1 MLNLRLRPVLVFL
14 KGILLALLATTAAR
28 AASLGNYQSHLVATN
43 PARIEIT
50 DTLGNRLRLR
60 AYGDNMIR
68 VQAVG
73 ALAAFSPDDRYL
85 MVENHA
91 LGGSLSILGNSTA
104 SMLIANGDIRLTIS
118 KNPLRLAYADAA
130 GVPLLADS
138 DGIDLDPVTLRY
150 VFTPDAA
157 EDFIG
162 YGQKRLSLQ
171 DTFQLAGRTERR
183 NYGEDGYPGRGAQG
197 VLIVPFYMSNKGY
210 GFYAHTTYTH
220 EGRFNNAGDY
230 SFRVE
235 LKNFSPPEADYFF
248 IYGPEPAAILDHYTR
263 LTGRPRMPRKAIF
276 GIHLSDN
283 EPSQPTINQSWW
295 QTKVQAHHD
304 AGFPLDHLVYDNDW
318 RAASPLTGGAI
329 GQWGGSQ
336 FAFELT
342 RYPDPASFR
351 TWYDARGLM
360 LTLDLNLNNCNDSAG
375 WLPSYNIPPYNATN
389 TSVSDTS
396 DPDYSNPATRA
407 WLWKLFWDKAFNPA
421 LGYPGDAIWLDES
434 DGIYRPDGQLL
445 ANGRPWHEMK
455 NYYFFLTAQAAVA
468 EGWDN
473 AEGGATPGIGEAKR
487 PWVWIRGGSPGMQR
501 YATHWT
507 GDIDFTEPFYR
518 GSIVGMQASGL
529 AGYPFYNHDAGGF
542 GTNNSS
548 SDPLAK
554 IPGPNDVYYAEW
566 GMGLGSF
573 SPIWRPHG
581 YNNPRWPLHRNTA
594 SQDAFRLYGT
604 MRYEMMPYIYSLA
617 HQANES
623 GLPMSRPMALVYPDE
638 PAAWLSAQDLQYHW
652 GHAFLVVPPLH
663 LDGASESRTAWMPP
677 AAKWYDYW
685 TDFPVIAPSPGGFH
699 TFNTT
704 PRQLPLFVKAG
715 SIIPRND
722 FAVTTKAL
730 SDAKLTLDVY
740 TGASG
745 AYELIEDDGIT
756 ERFRTR
762 GEERR
767 TAFTYTEA
775 ATPAPATGTL
785 QIAAATGTYVGAS
798 ANRSYIVRLRGLTA
812 APLQVTIN
820 GSPITVQAAP
830 LPAGDTTVAAWDA
843 TARHALVRLSS
854 RAATAAASVA
864 FTFPDT
870 PSAPSALSA
879 TTVSSSQIQL
889 AWTDNSANET
899 GFTLFRKIGANG
911 IYAQLATVAAG
922 VTSYADTGLADETAY
937 FYRVAATNVDG
948 NSDYA
953 PEASA
958 TTLSIPPLAP
968 FGLATTTLA
977 LDTIRLG
984 WTDNSYNETG
994 FRIERSLS
1002 SGSGFVVIATV
1013 GSGVTTFDDTGRP
1026 ASSTYFYRIAA
1037 TNSVGAS
1044 PYSAVVS
1051 GTTVPP
1057 SPPAVPTGL
1066 TATVGIGTQINL
1078 TWTDA
1083 SNNELGFKLQR
1094 KTGAGGTYAQ
1104 IAALPAGTTSYS
1116 DVGLA
1121 GNTTYFY
1128 RIVSTNLG
1136 GDSAFSTQTSATTP
1150 VIGTVTMT
1158 GGDGFQATSFNA
1170 IGKWSNAQAPSAAND
1185 YVTNGNTLRTPH
1197 DSAGHLTFAGNSLTL
1212 STNGGILLKGLNNT
1226 SITVGAL
1233 KLNGGRLRNGTADA
1247 VQIVYGNIQ
1256 VLANSILD
1264 PNSSGRV
1271 IALAAPLAGSGN
1283 LTLDGSEGNGGIVRL
1298 VVDNPAY
1305 TGNWSIPAVTN
1316 RQSTLQVGD
1325 GGTAGTLGS
1334 GTVTNNVALIFN
1346 RSDAY
1351 TVANPI
1357 SGTGTVSITG
1367 GGTLTLL
1374 GNHTYTGAT
1383 ALSGAKLFVNG
1394 TLGNT
1399 TVTVN
1404 FGSVLGGTGTLAGAV
1419 SVFGDFAPGANGIG
1433 TLTVNNA
1440 VTLSGGSTFE
1450 LNTASSPAHDRLV
1463 ASGALNVAGSLVV
1476 LNTGPALVAGNTF
1489 ALFNKAPVGNFA
1501 TVTLPALSPGLLW
1514 QNTLAANG
1522 SLSVA
1527 VAPVGP
1533 ATAPTPASAAT
1544 GLATTPTPALA
1555 WTAGANSLAHRV
1567 YFGMDSAVVAAATP
1581 ATAGIYQGE
1590 LPAGTT
1596 SFTIAAPLTASTA
1609 YFWRIDAVGSGATV
1623 ASGAVWS
1630 FTTAASPSYLTW
1642 VAEQNLTSGVND
1654 SVTADPDADGLS
1666 NLLEYVLGGTALT
1679 QDPTL
1684 NPTIALSGGDVVYAF
1699 NRTDRSEAD
1708 TSLLVR
1714 YATTLQTG
1722 TVWTEVE
1729 IGAASGT
1736 SGVASVIVEE
1746 NAAASDAVQVSIP
1759 RGASPTL
1766 FVRLSAT
1773 RP

>member
-14 KGILLALLATTAAR
+14 KGILLALLATSAAR

-73 ALAAFSPDDRYL
+73 ASSAFSPDDRYL

-91 LGGSLSILGNSTA
+91 LGGSLSILGNSA
-104 SMLIANGDIRLTIS
+104 SSLLIANGDIRLTIA

-197 VLIVPFYMSNKGY
+197 VLIVPFYMSSKGY
-210 GFYAHTTYTH
+210 GFFANTTYTH

-248 IYGPEPAAILDHYTR
+248 IYGPQPAAILDHYTR

-351 TWYDARGLM
+351 TWYEAKGLM

-434 DGIYRPDGQLL
+434 DGIYRADGQLL

-487 PWVWIRGGSPGMQR
+487 PWVWIRGGGPGMQR

-507 GDIDFTEPFYR
+507 GDIDFTEPFYH

-638 PAAWLSAQDLQYHW
+638 PAAWLPAQDLQYHW

-685 TDFPVIAPSPGGFH
+685 TDFPLIIPSTGGFH

-704 PRQLPLFVKAG
+704 PGRLPLFVKAG
-715 SIIPRND
+715 SLIPRQD

-740 TGASG
+740 AGASDT
-745 AYELIEDDGIT
+745 YELIEDDGVT

-785 QIAAATGTYVGAS
+785 QIAAATGTYLGAS
-798 ANRSYIVRLRGLTA
+798 ANRSYLVRLRGLTA

-830 LPAGDTTVAAWDA
+830 LPSGDTTVAAWDA
-843 TARHALVRLSS
+843 TARLALVRLSS

-870 PSAPSALSA
+870 PSAPSSLSA

-899 GFTLFRKIGANG
+899 GFTLFRKTGANG

-922 VTSYADTGLADETAY
+922 VTTYADTGLADETAY
-937 FYRVAATNVDG
+937 FYRVAATNADG

-968 FGLATTTLA
+968 SGLATTTLA
-977 LDTIRLG
+977 LDTVRLG

-1066 TATVGIGTQINL
+1066 TATTGIGTQINL

-1116 DVGLA
+1116 DVGLS

-1136 GDSAFSTQTSATTP
+1136 GDSAFSNEASATTP

-1158 GGDGFQATSFNA
+1158 SGDGFETTSFNVA
-1170 IGKWSNAQAPSAAND
+1170 GKWSNGQAPSAAND
-1185 YVTNGNTLRTPH
+1185 YVTNGNMLRTPNN
-1197 DSAGHLTFAGNSLTL
+1197 ATGNLVFAGNSLTV
-1212 STNGGILLKGLNNT
+1212 SSNGTILFKGAAD
-1226 SITVGAL
+1226 SAITVNAL
-1233 KLNGGRLRNGTADA
+1233 KLNGGRLRMGWDNTQT
-1247 VQIVYGNIQ
+1247 VFGNIQ
-1256 VLANSILD
+1256 VVANSILD
-1264 PNSSGRV
+1264 PNKANRV
-1271 IALAAPLAGSGN
+1271 LVLAAPLSGSGN
-1283 LTLDGSEGNGGIVRL
+1283 LTLDSSEGNGGLLRL
-1298 VVDNPAY
+1298 AVDNPAY
-1305 TGNWSIPAVTN
+1305 TGNWTIPAVAGKQATV
-1316 RQSTLQVGD
+1316 QVGV
-1325 GGTAGTLGS
+1325 GGTAGSLGS
-1334 GTVTNNVALIFN
+1334 GRVTNDVTLLFN

-1351 TVANPI
+1351 TVANAI
-1357 SGTGTVSITG
+1357 SGTGTVGITG

-1374 GNHTYTGAT
+1374 GNHSYTGAT

-1399 TVTVN
+1399 PVTVN
-1404 FGSVLGGTGTLAGAV
+1404 FGSVLGGTGTLGGPV

-1489 ALFNKAPVGNFA
+1489 ALFNKAPGGNFA
-1501 TVTLPALSPGLLW
+1501 TVTLPALGSGLLW
-1514 QNTLAANG
+1514 QND
-1522 SLSVA
+1522 
-1527 VAPVGP
+1527 
-1533 ATAPTPASAAT
+1533 
-1544 GLATTPTPALA
+1544 LATDGTL
-1555 WTAGANSLAHRV
+1555 R
-1567 YFGMDSAVVAAATP
+1567 VVAAPVPPYDQWATNQGLSLGGNDA
-1581 ATAGIYQGE
+1581 ATI
-1590 LPAGTT
+1590 
-1596 SFTIAAPLTASTA
+1596 
-1609 YFWRIDAVGSGATV
+1609 
-1623 ASGAVWS
+1623 
-1630 FTTAASPSYLTW
+1630 
-1642 VAEQNLTSGVND
+1642 
-1654 SVTADPDADGLS
+1654 DPDADGIPNILEFVLAGDP
-1666 NLLEYVLGGTALT
+1666 LLPDAAIL
-1679 QDPTL
+1679 P
-1684 NPTIALSGGDVVYAF
+1684 ALSVTGGNVVFTFLRADASESSATLLAQYGTDLDTWTDVP
-1699 NRTDRSEAD
+1699 
-1708 TSLLVR
+1708 
-1714 YATTLQTG
+1714 
-1722 TVWTEVE
+1722 
-1729 IGAASGT
+1729 IGAANSAAGAVNVT
-1736 SGVASVIVEE
+1736 VAE
-1746 NAAASDAVQVSIP
+1746 NSTAHDTITVVIP
-1759 RGASPTL
+1759 RGTAARL
-1766 FVRLSAT
+1766 FVRLKSI